1 MKVGRTQITQWQCKH
16 LTEEILHHFLI
27 MNSYNGHNPKWGA
40 GFFHQLCIS
49 HPPTCSPDEW
59 KQRIFS
65 TTLDTVSRSHV
76 NNQCPNYNPSLKRGV
91 HLPAAASA
99 LRKHF
104 SSSSSAW
111 LQSIGAFASC
121 VEGYFG
127 SGSLWG
133 FGVQVDHK
141 FMVTKGRVCR
151 MYCFFWILLH
161 PTVSTC
167 EWEEHGFK
175 FHRCFQPKP
184 SNKLGQS
191 IQLTQTDWSFDQL
204 DMG

>member
-1 MKVGRTQITQWQCKH
+1 MVIIPSEVQVFSINCVYHIH
-16 LTEEILHHFLI
+16 LHVAP
-27 MNSYNGHNPKWGA
+27 MNESN
-40 GFFHQLCIS
+40 GFFPL
-49 HPPTCSPDEW
+49 P
-59 KQRIFS
+59 
-65 TTLDTVSRSHV
+65 DTVSRSHV

-111 LQSIGAFASC
+111 LQSIGTFASC

-151 MYCFFWILLH
+151 MYCFLGILLH